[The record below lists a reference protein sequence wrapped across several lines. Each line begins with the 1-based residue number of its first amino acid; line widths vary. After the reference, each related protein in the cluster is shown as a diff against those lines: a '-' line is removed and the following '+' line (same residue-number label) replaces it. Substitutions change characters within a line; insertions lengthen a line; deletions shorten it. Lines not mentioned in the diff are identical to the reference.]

1 MSVRGRQRASWRA
14 LLEYYRSQFAI
25 DISLNIAY
33 RGATAIW
40 VFSSIMQPLVSLVVW
55 RTVAGPDG
63 EAGGFTADQYTA
75 YFIMV
80 LIVSNMTFIWH
91 MWEFEWRI
99 RTGAF
104 SPLLLR
110 PIHPIHNDISENL
123 SFKLLG
129 LVGIIPAAIILGIVF
144 DADFGGT
151 TPLHILAF
159 IPALALAMVLRFVL
173 EWTLALAA
181 FWLTKVSAINNLF
194 TCFPLPRRAV
204 RAAGCDA
211 VDRTVAMLSPFPW
224 SIAFPV
230 ESRSGTGGTR
240 SDRLRRAWRGSGSRS
255 RAVSDLERAVS
266 RYGAVGAAMRRPLSL
281 PGAHALTVARTFFRL
296 GLLTSCSTGRISSWR
311 C

>member
-1 MSVRGRQRASWRA
+1 MSARQGRTPIRA

-25 DISLNIAY
+25 DLSLNIAY

-99 RTGAF
+99 RTGQF

-110 PIHPIHNDISENL
+110 PIHPIHNDVSENL
-123 SFKLLG
+123 SFKVLG
-129 LVGIIPAAIILGIVF
+129 LAGIIPAAIILGIVF
-144 DADFGGT
+144 NADFGGT

-159 IPALALAMVLRFVL
+159 IPALLFAMVLRFVV

-181 FWLTKVSAINNLF
+181 FWLTKVSAMNNLF
-194 TCFPLPRRAV
+194 DVMFLFLGGQFAPLEVMPGWIQTLAL
-204 RAAGCDA
+204 
-211 VDRTVAMLSPFPW
+211 LSPFPW

-230 ESRSGTGGTR
+230 EVALGQRSGTDILIGYGAQ
-240 SDRLRRAWRGSGSRS
+240 LAWIAVAVGVLALVWN
-255 RAVSDLERAVS
+255 RAVSKYS
-266 RYGAVGAAMRRPLSL
+266 AVGA
-281 PGAHALTVARTFFRL
+281 
-296 GLLTSCSTGRISSWR
+296 
-311 C
+311 

>member
-1 MSVRGRQRASWRA
+1 MSVQERQRASWRA

-25 DISLNIAY
+25 DISLNTAY

-123 SFKLLG
+123 SFKVLG
-129 LVGIIPAAIILGIVF
+129 LVGIIPAAIIIGIVF
-144 DADFGGT
+144 NADFGGT
-151 TPLHILAF
+151 TPIHILAF
-159 IPALALAMVLRFVL
+159 IPALLFAMALRFIV

-194 TCFPLPRRAV
+194 DVMFLFLGGQFAPLDVMPGWIQSLA
-204 RAAGCDA
+204 
-211 VDRTVAMLSPFPW
+211 LFSPFPW

-230 ESRSGTGGTR
+230 EVALGQRSGTEILVGYGAQLAWIGIAGAVLT
-240 SDRLRRAWRGSGSRS
+240 LVWRRATSKYS
-255 RAVSDLERAVS
+255 
-266 RYGAVGAAMRRPLSL
+266 AVGA
-281 PGAHALTVARTFFRL
+281 
-296 GLLTSCSTGRISSWR
+296 
-311 C
+311 

>member
-1 MSVRGRQRASWRA
+1 MRASTPNRHGS
-14 LLEYYRSQFAI
+14 LRMLRDYYRSQFAI

-40 VFSSIMQPLVSLVVW
+40 IFSSIMQPLVSLVVW

-63 EAGGFTADQYTA
+63 SAGGFTADQYTA

-129 LVGIIPAAIILGIVF
+129 LAGIIPAAIILGIVF

-151 TPLHILAF
+151 TPLHVLAF
-159 IPALALAMVLRFVL
+159 IPALAMAMVLRFVL

-194 TCFPLPRRAV
+194 DVFFLFLAGQFAPLDVMP
-204 RAAGCDA
+204 GWIQ
-211 VDRTVAMLSPFPW
+211 TVAMLSPFPW

-230 ESRSGTGGTR
+230 EVALGHRSGTEILIGYGAQ
-240 SDRLRRAWRGSGSRS
+240 LAWIGI
-255 RAVSDLERAVS
+255 AVAVLSLTWNRAVS
-266 RYGAVGAAMRRPLSL
+266 RYSAVGA
-281 PGAHALTVARTFFRL
+281 
-296 GLLTSCSTGRISSWR
+296 
-311 C
+311 

>member
-1 MSVRGRQRASWRA
+1 MNAPARSTRETFH
-14 LLEYYRSQFAI
+14 LLRDYYRSQLAI

-40 VFSSIMQPLVSLVVW
+40 IFSSIMQPLVSLVVW
-55 RTVAGPDG
+55 RTVAGSNG
-63 EAGGFTADQYTA
+63 TAGGFTADQYTA

-91 MWEFEWRI
+91 MWEFEYRI

-110 PIHPIHNDISENL
+110 PIHPIHNDVSENL

-129 LVGIIPAAIILGIVF
+129 LVGIVPAAIILGIVF

-151 TPLHILAF
+151 TALDVLAF
-159 IPALALAMVLRFVL
+159 VPALLLAMVLRFVV

-194 TCFPLPRRAV
+194 DVFFLFLAGQFAPLDVMPGWIQTLAI
-204 RAAGCDA
+204 
-211 VDRTVAMLSPFPW
+211 LSPFPW

-230 ESRSGTGGTR
+230 EVALGHRSGTEILVGYGAQ
-240 SDRLRRAWRGSGSRS
+240 LAWIGIAVAVLALVWNRA
-255 RAVSDLERAVS
+255 AS
-266 RYGAVGAAMRRPLSL
+266 RYGAVGA
-281 PGAHALTVARTFFRL
+281 
-296 GLLTSCSTGRISSWR
+296 
-311 C
+311 

>member
-1 MSVRGRQRASWRA
+1 MSASAKDDRSSLRA
-14 LLEYYRSQFAI
+14 LAEYYRSQLAI

-33 RGATAIW
+33 RGATGIW

-55 RTVAGPDG
+55 RTVAGSDG
-63 EAGGFTADQYTA
+63 EAGGLTGDQYTA

-129 LVGIIPAAIILGIVF
+129 LTGIIPAAIILGIVF
-144 DADFGGT
+144 NADFGGT
-151 TPLHILAF
+151 TPLQILAF
-159 IPALALAMVLRFVL
+159 IPALLLAMALRFIV

-194 TCFPLPRRAV
+194 DVMFLFLGGQFAPLSVMPEWIQTLAL
-204 RAAGCDA
+204 
-211 VDRTVAMLSPFPW
+211 LSPFPW
-224 SIAFPV
+224 TIAFPV
-230 ESRSGTGGTR
+230 EVALGRRSGTDILIGYGAQLAWIAIAGGI
-240 SDRLRRAWRGSGSRS
+240 LALVWK
-255 RAVSDLERAVS
+255 RAVSKYS
-266 RYGAVGAAMRRPLSL
+266 AVGA
-281 PGAHALTVARTFFRL
+281 
-296 GLLTSCSTGRISSWR
+296 
-311 C
+311 